1 MDDDLADLRQQ
12 IADLAELTITMR
24 HRANL
29 PRFQQEWNEER
40 DVEERLVERIEQWVQ
55 MSRERLAGP
64 RDEYQ
69 TVVEAA
75 RGRPRAEPA
84 SPRDR
89 GPRSRGTSRFA
100 RRVRGQA
107 EPA

>member
-12 IADLAELTITMR
+12 MADLAELTITMR

-29 PRFQQEWNEER
+29 PRFQQEWNDER

-55 MSRERLAGP
+55 TSRERLAGP

-84 SPRDR
+84 HS
-89 GPRSRGTSRFA
+89 PRSRA
-100 RRVRGQA
+100 
-107 EPA
+107 

>member
-12 IADLAELTITMR
+12 IADLAELTMTMR

-29 PRFQQEWNEER
+29 PRFKQEWNEDREA
-40 DVEERLVERIEQWVQ
+40 EERLVQRIELWVHT
-55 MSRERLAGP
+55 SRARLAGP

-75 RGRPRAEPA
+75 RGRPRGEPVHA
-84 SPRDR
+84 
-89 GPRSRGTSRFA
+89 PRSRA
-100 RRVRGQA
+100 
-107 EPA
+107 

>member
-12 IADLAELTITMR
+12 IADLAELTLTMR

-29 PRFQQEWNEER
+29 PRFQHEWSADREA
-40 DVEERLVERIEQWVQ
+40 EERLLERIEVWVHS
-55 MSRERLAGP
+55 SRERLAGP

-75 RGRPRAEPA
+75 RGRPRREPVH
-84 SPRDR
+84 P
-89 GPRSRGTSRFA
+89 PRSRA
-100 RRVRGQA
+100 
-107 EPA
+107 